1 MELFLDTANIEEVR
15 QGVKLGVVSGVTTNP
30 SLAAREG
37 PGSFRDLVLEICRLV
52 PGPVSVEVTALD
64 AAGMVR
70 QARELAGWAP
80 NVVVKIPVTAAGLEA
95 TSQLAREG
103 IKVNCTLCFSVNQ
116 CLLAARAGAAYV
128 SPFVGRLDDVGHDGM
143 AVVRDTVEI
152 FRRYN
157 IQTRVLAASI
167 RHPLHVVAAAKAGA
181 DIATVPF
188 KVLTQMLHH
197 PLTDIGLSRFLEDWK
212 AAGLELELPVG
223 GHLPR

>member
-15 QGVKLGVVSGVTTNP
+15 QGIKLGVVSGVTTNP
-30 SLAAREG
+30 SLAAKEG
-37 PGSFRDLVLEICRLV
+37 AGSFRALVLEICRLV
-52 PGPVSVEVTALD
+52 PGPVSVEVTAVD
-64 AAGMVR
+64 PEGMVR
-70 QARELAGWAP
+70 QARELASWAP

-95 TSQLAREG
+95 ISTVSKEG

-116 CLLAARAGAAYV
+116 CLLAARAGAAFV
-128 SPFVGRLDDVGHDGM
+128 SPFVGRLDDVGQDGM
-143 AVVRDTVEI
+143 AVVRDTVEV
-152 FRRYN
+152 FRKYH
-157 IQTRVLAASI
+157 IPTKVLAASI

-188 KVLTQMLHH
+188 KVLLQMLHH

-223 GHLPR
+223 R